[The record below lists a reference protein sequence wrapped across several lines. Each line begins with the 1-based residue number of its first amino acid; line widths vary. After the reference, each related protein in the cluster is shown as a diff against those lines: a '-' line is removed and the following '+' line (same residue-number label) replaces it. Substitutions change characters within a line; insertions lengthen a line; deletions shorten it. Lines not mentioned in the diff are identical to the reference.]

1 MTTTQIENTAT
12 CPDSRDEGNKAEGSI
27 ATGTTPKDDQ
37 GY

>member
-12 CPDSRDEGNKAEGSI
+12 CPDSRDEGNKAESSI
-27 ATGTTPKDDQ
+27 ATGTTPEDGQ